1 MNQKARAMLQYNT
14 YLCIFTWAVNW
25 FVFLEWI
32 AEKGFVIFFNCVGD
46 RIYCWRNCYF
56 PHAFLT
62 FLWQAFIFCF
72 PMFWLDSRRDSFLY
86 GASFFILFPL
96 RLLIGRDN
104 RYVSLCPNQSVHAVW
119 VSARTSVKLIAS
131 QHLLNGH
138 VTRSM
143 FLTLKEI
150 FYIHNQK

>member
-1 MNQKARAMLQYNT
+1 MNQKARAMLQYNA

-32 AEKGFVIFFNCVGD
+32 AEKGFVIFFTVSEIEFIVDGTVISPMLSSPFCD
-46 RIYCWRNCYF
+46 RLLFFASRCSDLN
-56 PHAFLT
+56 
-62 FLWQAFIFCF
+62 
-72 PMFWLDSRRDSFLY
+72 SRRDSFLY

-143 FLTLKEI
+143 FLTLEEI

>member
-1 MNQKARAMLQYNT
+1 MHTCVSLPERWTDLYFWSELLRRDLLFFL
-14 YLCIFTWAVNW
+14 LCRRSNLLLTELLFPP
-25 FVFLEWI
+25 
-32 AEKGFVIFFNCVGD
+32 C
-46 RIYCWRNCYF
+46 F
-56 PHAFLT
+56 PHLSVTGFYCSDLIPGEILFFT
-62 FLWQAFIFCF
+62 EQV
-72 PMFWLDSRRDSFLY
+72 
-86 GASFFILFPL
+86 FFILFPL

-143 FLTLKEI
+143 FLTLEEI

>member
-1 MNQKARAMLQYNT
+1 MHTCVSLPERWTDLYFWSELLRRDLLFFL
-14 YLCIFTWAVNW
+14 LCRRSNLLLTELLFPP
-25 FVFLEWI
+25 
-32 AEKGFVIFFNCVGD
+32 C
-46 RIYCWRNCYF
+46 F
-56 PHAFLT
+56 PHLSVTGFYFLLPDVLT
-62 FLWQAFIFCF
+62 KIPGEILFFTEQV
-72 PMFWLDSRRDSFLY
+72 
-86 GASFFILFPL
+86 FFILFPL

>member
-1 MNQKARAMLQYNT
+1 MHT
-14 YLCIFTWAVNW
+14 
-25 FVFLEWI
+25 
-32 AEKGFVIFFNCVGD
+32 CVSLPERWTD
-46 RIYCWRNCYF
+46 LYF
-56 PHAFLT
+56 WSELLRRDLLFFLT
-62 FLWQAFIFCF
+62 VSEIEFIVDGTVISPMLSSPFCDRLLF
-72 PMFWLDSRRDSFLY
+72 FASRCSDLNSRRDSFLY

-104 RYVSLCPNQSVHAVW
+104 RYVSLCPNQSVHAVC
-119 VSARTSVKLIAS
+119 VSARTCVKLIAS

-143 FLTLKEI
+143 FLTLEEI